1 MKEIFRQERPT
12 APRLATPQSLLVQ
25 ENSIQWW
32 LANRISFLSG
42 AASAVTDMT
51 FGSTDEVNLFKSEF
65 LGFFDDITIDPDL
78 DDQMYSEVRQLK
90 ANVVE
95 YLAGVA
101 QDLPQLTTY
110 TTYKALPALVVGYQ
124 IYGNNDHNLEIVDRN
139 NVVDPMFVPPRT
151 IEVIG
156 G

>member
-1 MKEIFRQERPT
+1 M
-12 APRLATPQSLLVQ
+12 
-25 ENSIQWW
+25 
-32 LANRISFLSG
+32 
-42 AASAVTDMT
+42 
-51 FGSTDEVNLFKSEF
+51 
-65 LGFFDDITIDPDL
+65 
-78 DDQMYSEVRQLK
+78 
-90 ANVVE
+90 
-95 YLAGVA
+95 A

-139 NVVDPMFVPPRT
+139 NVTDPMFVPPRT